1 MKLIYLDST
10 KPDFAWF
17 RVYYGSVFP
26 EGAAQAAA
34 RYVRAIDILQRS
46 PYIGRPIGQD
56 GLRKLSI
63 PKTPFSVFYRLTED
77 HIEIVRVWD
86 QRADPERL
94 EFHEEAAV
102 LV

>member
-10 KPDFAWF
+10 KPDLAWF
-17 RVYYGSVFP
+17 RAYYGSVFP
-26 EGAAQAAA
+26 EGAAQAAT
-34 RYVRAIDILQRS
+34 RYVKTIDILQDN
-46 PYIGRPIGQD
+46 PYIGPPIGQD

-77 HIEIVRVWD
+77 HIEVVRVWD
-86 QRADPERL
+86 QRADPEKL

-102 LV
+102 LA

>member
-10 KPDFAWF
+10 KPDLAWF

-34 RYVRAIDILQRS
+34 RYIKAIDNLTGN

-56 GLRKLSI
+56 GLRKLTI
-63 PKTPFSVFYRLTED
+63 QKTPFSVFYRVMED
-77 HIEIVRVWD
+77 CIEIVRIWD
-86 QRADPERL
+86 QRANPEGL

-102 LV
+102 LA